1 MENVLRLFVVEIL
14 VEIVECRGGKAEHD
28 RFEVSPV
35 DGIAGGVRSDDGE
48 NVSSVGHV
56 VRGLVVEQ
64 GGDVGKKV
72 CFHDV
77 CLFVRLLCCFVVCV
91 GCVWGCFLGWVHR
104 GLYLGLYCIALL
116 FMQIYALLFIYANP
130 I

>member
-1 MENVLRLFVVEIL
+1 MENVLRLFVVVIL
-14 VEIVECRGGKAEHD
+14 VEMVECRAGKAEHD

-35 DGIAGGVRSDDGE
+35 DGIAGGVRADDGKD
-48 NVSSVGHV
+48 VSSVSHV

-77 CLFVRLLCCFVVCV
+77 CVFSWFVLLYVCWLCFWGVFRV
-91 GCVWGCFLGWVHR
+91 G
-104 GLYLGLYCIALL
+104 A
-116 FMQIYALLFIYANP
+116 
-130 I
+130 